1 VRTDRP
7 LVVGKKKRIGTFRT
21 AARALPLPPV
31 GSARSPPPGPTEAAS
46 SARDRVQ
53 VQRISSPRLGLGLA
67 TFRPLPAPRP
77 PRRLALSRTSQKR
90 GHFTRLRTAVAPVP
104 SSSPLAGPEGD
115 RRASS
120 RTVLT
125 GGAGAGART
134 HARFPSSTSPSQRKR
149 RRPLL

>member
-1 VRTDRP
+1 M
-7 LVVGKKKRIGTFRT
+7 
-21 AARALPLPPV
+21 
-31 GSARSPPPGPTEAAS
+31 EAAS

-53 VQRISSPRLGLGLA
+53 VQRISSPRLGLGLGLA

-120 RTVLT
+120 
-125 GGAGAGART
+125 
-134 HARFPSSTSPSQRKR
+134 
-149 RRPLL
+149 